1 MKLSVEKKRV
11 SILMQQLLNVL
22 LTYWFEGKTPVAKIF
37 SATCALSTVYSP
49 LSTKARS
56 RATFSVSISGEST
69 TLCRI

>member
-37 SATCALSTVYSP
+37 SATCALST
-49 LSTKARS
+49 KARS